1 MAGVDPISADK
12 LRETLVR
19 AVRRSCPHWLA
30 EQREDLVQK
39 ACVRIIKKCEEKELA
54 RVGAS
59 YLWKVAHSVVMDEIR
74 CSRRHPEVDLE
85 NPGISEPISHAPSP
99 ERSQGASEM
108 REAINEGLRQMKEPR
123 RWAVLLYLYGF
134 SLQDSARMLGW
145 NAKRVDNQRYQGL
158 AELRD
163 SLKQQ
168 GYRP

>member
-1 MAGVDPISADK
+1 MADVDPISADK

-19 AVRRSCPHWLA
+19 AVRRLCPQWLA

-39 ACVRIIKKCEEKELA
+39 ACVRIIRKYEEKESA

-59 YLWKVAHSVVMDEIR
+59 YLWKVAHSVIMDEIR
-74 CSRRHPEVDLE
+74 HSRRHPEVDLE
-85 NPGISEPISHAPSP
+85 NPGIAEPISRAPSP
-99 ERSQGASEM
+99 EGSRSASEM
-108 REAINEGLRQMKEPR
+108 REAINAGLRQLKEPR

-163 SLKQQ
+163 SLKQR
-168 GYRP
+168 GYRA